1 MSKSFTC
8 RELGG
13 ICDEKISGDSLMEIM
28 QKGMP
33 HMQSD
38 EAHKA
43 YIATMSERSGGE
55 SREQWMERMQQ
66 EFDARSEAE

>member
-1 MSKSFTC
+1 
-8 RELGG
+8 
-13 ICDEKISGDSLMEIM
+13 MEIM

-43 YIATMSERSGGE
+43 YIATMSERSGDE